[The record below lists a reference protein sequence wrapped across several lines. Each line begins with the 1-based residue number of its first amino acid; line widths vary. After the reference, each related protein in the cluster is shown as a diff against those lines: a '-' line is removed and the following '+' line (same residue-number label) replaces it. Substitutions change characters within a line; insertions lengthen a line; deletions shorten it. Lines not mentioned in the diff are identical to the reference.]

1 MATSGPRT
9 GTGPRTE
16 TGTGTGTGPEPEPK
30 IFYQEAYNQILEK
43 EVFDQKQ
50 GKLRKLND
58 NEKTKLK
65 ELKTELDM
73 LGYVF
78 KQKQIVFS
86 NSLNAPILDLADGQ
100 MIGGSNQSGGG
111 FLFIPVTPDNPIKTM
126 YSTAR
131 LLLSTLKNYESEI
144 INAIGENEAKKL
156 QNLIVGIHSQEQ
168 QLYEKVYK
176 IAEIKNALRNGF
188 EGTPGEQE
196 LQKLYEEAIKSNKEA
211 ENKRT
216 KVFKMFV
223 PLGG

>member
-1 MATSGPRT
+1 MATSG
-9 GTGPRTE
+9 TGPIAE
-16 TGTGTGTGPEPEPK
+16 TGPEPK
-30 IFYQEAYNQILEK
+30 SFYQEAYNQILNK

-50 GKLRKLND
+50 GKLRNLND

-111 FLFIPVTPDNPIKTM
+111 YMFIPVTPDNPIKTM

-144 INAIGENEAKKL
+144 INAIGETEAGKL
-156 QNLIVGIHSQEQ
+156 QDTIVNIHEQEQ

-188 EGTPGEQE
+188 EGTTGEQE
-196 LQKLYEEAIKSNKEA
+196 LQKLYEDAKNHNKEA
-211 ENKRT
+211 EEQRT

-223 PLGG
+223 PIGG